1 MSNLAKIR
9 ASKGLTLEELG
20 SKVGL
25 SRQRICMLE
34 NSKLKPANAKKCA
47 EALGENVFDVL
58 GLDSL
63 ALLPKTKADK
73 KALLKIINDIEVE

>member
-9 ASKGLTLEELG
+9 ASKGLTLEGLG

-34 NSKLKPANAKKCA
+34 NSKLKPDNARKCA
-47 EALGENVFDVL
+47 EALGENVFYVL
-58 GLDSL
+58 GLDAL

-73 KALLKIINDIEVE
+73 EALLKTINEIEVE